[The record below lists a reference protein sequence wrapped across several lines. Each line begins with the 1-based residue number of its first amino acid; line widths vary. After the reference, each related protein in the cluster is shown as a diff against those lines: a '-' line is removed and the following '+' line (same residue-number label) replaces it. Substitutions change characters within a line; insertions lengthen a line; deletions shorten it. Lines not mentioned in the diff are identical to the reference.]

1 MPAKK
6 IHYAAI
12 VDKDPDSD
20 FSVLFPDFPGC
31 VSAGDTLDESI
42 LNAHE
47 ALSGHVAYMLA
58 DGDLLPEPTPL
69 QDILKE
75 HDSSTVAVTVIPI
88 VLPGQIKRIN
98 ITLDEGLLDEIDRHT
113 ENRSR
118 FLADAARAE
127 LSRRRAL

>member
-1 MPAKK
+1 
-6 IHYAAI
+6 
-12 VDKDPDSD
+12 
-20 FSVLFPDFPGC
+20 
-31 VSAGDTLDESI
+31 
-42 LNAHE
+42 
-47 ALSGHVAYMLA
+47 MLA